1 MTATTNN
8 VIEYKI
14 TKQCKE
20 AFENVLNL
28 IAKKK
33 RKIIETQDLL
43 LAFASTADT
52 GAAYSLGRFSITKK
66 KLEDE
71 IKQAKLMD
79 KRYIEIDEDEFE
91 QNDLFIS
98 QKKKRKIQEY
108 IKTNQ
113 VQFIYESSTD
123 QAIKYMSEY
132 PISNNVKDII
142 DFAEEM
148 RFQNNPS
155 GGIDT
160 YWIIMGMSQDED
172 CNAYHVL
179 KKLML
184 KYDNIFDGDKMS
196 ERFQNRSYLAN
207 NYYDGR
213 NEEEERK
220 NATIRNRI
228 SNKLADPSYS
238 ILEDITTDL
247 TEKARNKELMPA
259 IKREREIHHMEIAL
273 SRRDKNNVS
282 LIGKGGVGKSAIV
295 DGLALKIVNNEI
307 PSLKNKKILQF
318 SVNDL
323 ISVIQGET
331 FKGIQRF
338 MSEMKREKDVILFV
352 DEIHML
358 GKSKGLT
365 DILKPA
371 MARSDFRII
380 GATTPREW
388 QSYISSDT
396 ALTRRFEIIK
406 IDEPNIE
413 DTVEIIN
420 QVIPIYENFHHVNF
434 EKETIKLASQLGK
447 KYFPKEQ
454 LPDLA
459 FTILDNAGAICRIEQ
474 GQTTNLQ
481 TPYLDKMNR
490 LKEDLKQAQVKE
502 FNDKQVEKLRR
513 EIQQLEKN
521 YSRKMS
527 NIEKI
532 TFDYLVTKD
541 HIKKAIEQRLGE
553 GFEVVELKEDED
565 YSDIEI
571 DRLSQLKDTMKSQI
585 IGQDEAIET
594 IANAVIRKKL
604 GFKQSNRPVGVF
616 MLLGTT
622 GVGKTETAKILNK
635 TLYSDEQNIIRYDMS
650 EYQKEHEVS
659 KLIGPP
665 PGYIGFGQD
674 GDLVKTVLE
683 HPRAVILFDEIEK
696 AHPKIFDVLL
706 QVFDDGRLTNSLG
719 ETADFSESIILLT
732 SNIGASDIQ
741 NRKVVGLNQ
750 TNKNGTDFEMIDESI
765 RESLKQCFR
774 PEFLNRID
782 EMITFKPLNQQ
793 EIFEITHLLI
803 KKEVDLIESMGY
815 NIEFSNEAIRLIAN
829 LCYEPKNGARPI
841 KRGISKLL
849 EDRLSEEI
857 INGTLK
863 KGNTIKVTEY
873 NNELLIDYI

>member
-20 AFENVLNL
+20 AFEKVLNL
-28 IAKKK
+28 IAKKE

-79 KRYIEIDEDEFE
+79 KRYIEINEDEFE

-213 NEEEERK
+213 NEEEQRK

-323 ISVIQGET
+323 ISVIQGEI

-338 MSEMKREKDVILFV
+338 MSEMKREKDVILFI

-406 IDEPNIE
+406 IDEPNVE

-502 FNDKQVEKLRR
+502 FNDEQVEKLRR

-553 GFEVVELKEDED
+553 GFEVVELKGDED

-571 DRLSQLKDTMKSQI
+571 DRLSQLKNTMKSQI

-616 MLLGTT
+616 MFLGTT

-635 TLYSDEQNIIRYDMS
+635 TLYRDEQNIIRYDMS

-765 RESLKQCFR
+765 REALKQYFR